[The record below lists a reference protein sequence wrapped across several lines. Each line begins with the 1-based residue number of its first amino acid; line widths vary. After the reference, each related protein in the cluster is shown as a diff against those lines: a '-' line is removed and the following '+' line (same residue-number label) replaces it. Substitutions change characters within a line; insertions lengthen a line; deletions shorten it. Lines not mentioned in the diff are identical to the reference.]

1 MGAMLLNILLLIVFA
16 MLLIALIL
24 IPITSLMSWIV
35 LGHRRRQSSD
45 AEGGRVETHTKA

>member
-45 AEGGRVETHTKA
+45 AEGEGWKSHTTA